1 MDATVCALG
10 VLTFLLVHY
19 IIVLVHVMS
28 SHLTWQDSIVTIL
41 VRAKNMPA
49 WLVNLGVFQEIPD
62 DVGRAKPNGSSKSC

>member
-1 MDATVCALG
+1 
-10 VLTFLLVHY
+10 
-19 IIVLVHVMS
+19 MS